1 MFRTV
6 LLTTLLL
13 TSTAL
18 FADQTGSHGDAS
30 SHHASPIEAATPWTR
45 ATPPGAG
52 AGGGFI
58 TLTNHSSTD
67 DRLVGATTTLTERV
81 EIHTME
87 MDGDVM
93 RMLHLPDGIELPAG
107 STVTLAPG
115 GLHLM
120 FMELTSPIAEG
131 QPLPVTLEF
140 QHAESIDVELEVLAP
155 GASPEGEAQ
164 SHHSQHHSHSH
175 HEEPGHMHH

>member
-1 MFRTV
+1 MLRTA

-18 FADQTGSHGDAS
+18 LADQHGTQDDGAS
-30 SHHASPIEAATPWTR
+30 SHMLSIEAATPWTR

-52 AGGGFI
+52 AGGGFV
-58 TLTNHSSTD
+58 TLTNRGSTD
-67 DRLVGATTTLTERV
+67 DRLVGATSPLTERV
-81 EIHTME
+81 ELHAME

-120 FMELTSPIAEG
+120 FMELGSPIVEG
-131 QPLPVTLEF
+131 EPVPVTLEF
-140 QHAESIDVELEVLAP
+140 QNAESIHVELEVLAP
-155 GASPEGEAQ
+155 GASPEGAEH

-175 HEEPGHMHH
+175 DEQPGHMHH